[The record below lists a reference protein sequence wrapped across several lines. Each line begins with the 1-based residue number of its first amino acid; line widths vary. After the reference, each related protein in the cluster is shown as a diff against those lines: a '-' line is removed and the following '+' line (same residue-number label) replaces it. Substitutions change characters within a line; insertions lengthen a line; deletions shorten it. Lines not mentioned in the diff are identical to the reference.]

1 MAGPAYELIGHPNK
15 VLTFRLLQLTK
26 CLCTIEIEATYTI
39 ATATTVIWEECE
51 HKNFC
56 RWWNTKKV
64 KWMK

>member
-1 MAGPAYELIGHPNK
+1 M
-15 VLTFRLLQLTK
+15 TK
-26 CLCTIEIEATYTI
+26 CSYTIEIEATYTI
-39 ATATTVIWEECE
+39 ATTTTVIWEECE